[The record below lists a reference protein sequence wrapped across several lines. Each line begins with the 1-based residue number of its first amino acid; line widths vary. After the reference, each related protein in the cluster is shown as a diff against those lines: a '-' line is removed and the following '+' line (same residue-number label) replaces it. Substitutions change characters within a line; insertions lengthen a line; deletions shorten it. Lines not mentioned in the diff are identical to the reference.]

1 MPTMSGR
8 ERWSLE
14 VVRGR
19 EVGRR
24 YQIGIGETPIGN
36 TLAGAPG
43 LDLAD
48 QESNSLRRMA
58 GRHACLTWS
67 DGALSIRDLESPG
80 GTFVN
85 RQRLLAGQARPLQP
99 GDLIQLGGVQLEV
112 KRERPLDPQ
121 TAVPSQPQPGS
132 QPQLSS
138 RPMSPHQLKSEPAAL
153 SVPFMIQGGSTC
165 RAWDDFIVLAA
176 QRWTL
181 VRDELTSGRIA
192 DHLKRIGRSDLVPR
206 PEPTETADE
215 QLDAWLARLPT
226 SRSSDPEL
234 DIHPLPLMIRAA
246 TPGGLIRKTVRISN
260 VGYRLLRSTVRVEP
274 ATSGGIRLAAGF
286 SAGPF
291 LTIDHTDMPLEIQ
304 LPENSLSTTLGTV
317 VVESN
322 GGTRRLEILL
332 EQHAVNATSALEADV
347 AGPVKP
353 VGGTRLLGKLVAAQP
368 LVQRLILAPLALLLF
383 RLVMLVAG
391 LIPLGSPGASRF
403 EPRLGSMALVLAAAG
418 ALCGSLAGKEPRDR
432 AACGFTGGM
441 VGLLAAAVGFAL
453 IRSVESVL
461 DGWASSPL
469 AALLLWALLGL
480 AIALVTW
487 VALPPSGPIS
497 TPPPEP
503 TR

>member
-24 YQIGIGETPIGN
+24 YQVGIGETPIGN
-36 TLAGAPG
+36 TLAGAARP
-43 LDLAD
+43 
-48 QESNSLRRMA
+48 STWRTRNRIRRA
-58 GRHACLTWS
+58 AWPAVTPASHGRMVRS
-67 DGALSIRDLESPG
+67 VIRDLESPG

-132 QPQLSS
+132 QPQPIS
-138 RPMSPHQLKSEPAAL
+138 RPMSAAPAPIRACRV

-165 RAWDDFIVLAA
+165 RTWDDFIILAA

-181 VRDELTSGRIA
+181 IRDELTSGRIA

-234 DIHPLPLMIRAA
+234 DIHPLPLVIRAA

-274 ATSGGIRLAAGF
+274 ADEREHPGRGRVLRW
-286 SAGPF
+286 PF
-291 LTIDHTDMPLEIQ
+291 PDDRPH
-304 LPENSLSTTLGTV
+304 
-317 VVESN
+317 
-322 GGTRRLEILL
+322 R
-332 EQHAVNATSALEADV
+332 H
-347 AGPVKP
+347 
-353 VGGTRLLGKLVAAQP
+353 
-368 LVQRLILAPLALLLF
+368 
-383 RLVMLVAG
+383 
-391 LIPLGSPGASRF
+391 SPGDPASREF
-403 EPRLGSMALVLAAAG
+403 LVHNSG
-418 ALCGSLAGKEPRDR
+418 HCGRGEQRRHSAD
-432 AACGFTGGM
+432 
-441 VGLLAAAVGFAL
+441 
-453 IRSVESVL
+453 
-461 DGWASSPL
+461 
-469 AALLLWALLGL
+469 
-480 AIALVTW
+480 
-487 VALPPSGPIS
+487 
-497 TPPPEP
+497 
-503 TR
+503 